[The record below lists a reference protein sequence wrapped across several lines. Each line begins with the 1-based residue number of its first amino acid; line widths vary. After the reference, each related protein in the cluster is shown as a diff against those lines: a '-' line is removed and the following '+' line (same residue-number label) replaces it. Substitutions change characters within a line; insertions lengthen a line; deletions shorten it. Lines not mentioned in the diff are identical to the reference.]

1 MSTQKQ
7 IKIRFPQGC
16 FVDRSRQINEETGQ
30 PKKSFWRGI
39 AVSNVELF
47 KEHYLDRDGNP
58 ITREDGEPAFYAYV
72 RPQTKR
78 VNGRSLP
85 NVYED
90 MILEAWTSEDGTKGL
105 KIVTKNDHQ
114 MLEEALLQLPEG
126 EREKTRELIRPQI
139 AQDIFA
145 SIFQRNTGG
154 VEKSAPISTQ
164 ETTAPEPKLQPEPG
178 SNNESELVLENE
190 SPFGSGDE

>member
-1 MSTQKQ
+1 MSTKQ
-7 IKIRFPQGC
+7 IRIKFPQGC
-16 FVDRSRQINEETGQ
+16 FVDRSRQFNDQTGEQ
-30 PKKSFWRGI
+30 KKSFWRGI

-78 VNGRSLP
+78 VNGRSIP

-90 MILEAWTSEDGTKGL
+90 MILEAWVGEDGTKGL
-105 KIVTKNDHQ
+105 KIITKNEGQ
-114 MLEEALLQLPEG
+114 MMEEALMQLPEDM
-126 EREKTRELIRPQI
+126 RAKARDLMVPQI

-145 SIFQRNTGG
+145 SIFQRTGG
-154 VEKSAPISTQ
+154 AEPKSAPKSTPEQ
-164 ETTAPEPKLQPEPG
+164 VAPEPKLQPEPG
-178 SNNESELVLENE
+178 SNNEPEAVLENE
-190 SPFGSGDE
+190 NPFGSGD